1 MMTSNTKE
9 YNRAWYLKNKEKTA
23 IRKKDWK
30 KRNKEK
36 VKLSHKKY
44 YLKNKEKI
52 AIRKKDWKKR
62 NKEKV
67 KLHDKKYY
75 LKNKEKRMEYQRKYR
90 SIHHPIRQKAHRE
103 YNKKYYFKNKE
114 RLSKNNTR
122 NARERRR
129 TNPSFRILSTLRC
142 RVLHALKGKN
152 KSASTMNLLGVKNIE
167 IVWQRLESLFQ
178 DGMTRENHGMWHI
191 DHITPCTAFDLTDS
205 RQQRVCF
212 HYTNLQP
219 LWAIDNMRKSNKII
233 HGDITSP
240 KM

>member
-1 MMTSNTKE
+1 MSNRKE
-9 YNRAWYLKNKEKTA
+9 YL
-23 IRKKDWK
+23 
-30 KRNKEK
+30 
-36 VKLSHKKY
+36 
-44 YLKNKEKI
+44 LKNKEKI
-52 AIRKKDWKKR
+52 AIQKKEWKKK

-67 KLHDKKYY
+67 KLSEKKYY
-75 LKNKEKRMEYQRKYR
+75 LKNREKRIKYQREYR
-90 SIHHPIRQKAHRE
+90 SIHQEACRE

-114 RLSKNNTR
+114 RLSENNTR
-122 NARERRR
+122 YARERRK
-129 TNPSFRILSTLRC
+129 TNPSFKILDTLRK
-142 RVLHALKGKN
+142 RMLNALKGKN

-205 RQQRVCF
+205 EQQKKCF

-219 LWAIDNMRKSNKII
+219 LWAIDNMRKYNKII
-233 HGDITSP
+233 LGDITSP

>member
-1 MMTSNTKE
+1 MSNKKGRKWDGTSRVSNGLYRKNFENIFGKKSQLADEE
-9 YNRAWYLKNKEKTA
+9 YLLKNKEKIA
-23 IRKKDWK
+23 IQKKEWK

-36 VKLSHKKY
+36 VKLS
-44 YLKNKEKI
+44 
-52 AIRKKDWKKR
+52 
-62 NKEKV
+62 
-67 KLHDKKYY
+67 DKKYY
-75 LKNKEKRMEYQRKYR
+75 LKNREKRIKCQRKYR
-90 SIHHPIRQKAHRE
+90 LINLRE
-103 YNKKYYFKNKE
+103 NRESARKYYFKNKE

-129 TNPSFRILSTLRC
+129 TNPSFRILDNLRS
-142 RVLHALKGKN
+142 RMLHALKGKN
-152 KSASTMNLLGVKNIE
+152 KSAPTMNLLGVKNIE

-205 RQQRVCF
+205 EQQKKCF

-233 HGDITSP
+233 HGGAFGVL
-240 KM
+240 